1 MAKLKPLV
9 EAIETIEGWTAR
21 TSEKQAE
28 LVKQVPAAAQT
39 PVPGP
44 VAAERIQRARPSAA
58 AARQLSPA
66 PNGGGNDVTLSGPQ
80 QRILNSLATWKQI
93 GEPSPSNAQVA

>member
-28 LVKQVPAAAQT
+28 LVKQGGGSNSCSR
-39 PVPGP
+39 PGRGRADTAGP
-44 VAAERIQRARPSAA
+44 AERGSGAPAVTSAKRR
-58 AARQLSPA
+58 RQ
-66 PNGGGNDVTLSGPQ
+66 
-80 QRILNSLATWKQI
+80 
-93 GEPSPSNAQVA
+93 